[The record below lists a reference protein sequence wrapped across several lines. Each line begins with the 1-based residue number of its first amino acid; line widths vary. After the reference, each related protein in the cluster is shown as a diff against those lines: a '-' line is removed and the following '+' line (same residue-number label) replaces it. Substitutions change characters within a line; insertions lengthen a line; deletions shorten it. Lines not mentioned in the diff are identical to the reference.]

1 GWRTDAGHSVRRPHD
16 KFIQSRYT
24 APMTMPTIVIS
35 YRRAEAAGTAGR
47 MFDRLKA
54 HFGDG
59 SVFMDIDRIPA
70 GANLRQHI
78 KGILTSSD
86 IVLAIIGPR
95 WMGDGGRRRIS
106 DGGDLVR
113 FEVETALE
121 EGIPLIPVLVD
132 HATMPATRDLPD
144 SLREIADLNAAEV
157 SPGRD
162 FHVHMY
168 RLIRSIEKE
177 LAAQSKRK
185 ATQAKV
191 VDTSGRNA
199 VVAAPAS
206 SPQPRVG
213 VAADP
218 NITPPPKPHSNESRQ
233 SPPAASGYEPLPH
246 GAREDYQGG
255 SH

>member
-1 GWRTDAGHSVRRPHD
+1 SWWRSRRSTACRCISSGSARASTISHRSPPPISRGRSRGWRTDAGHSVRRPHD

-24 APMTMPTIVIS
+24 APVTMPTIVIS
-35 YRRAEAAGTAGR
+35 YRRADAAGTAGR

-70 GANLRQHI
+70 GANFRQHI

-106 DGGDLVR
+106 DDGDLVR

-185 ATQAKV
+185 AT
-191 VDTSGRNA
+191 
-199 VVAAPAS
+199 
-206 SPQPRVG
+206 
-213 VAADP
+213 
-218 NITPPPKPHSNESRQ
+218 
-233 SPPAASGYEPLPH
+233 
-246 GAREDYQGG
+246 
-255 SH
+255 